1 MWYCDI
7 VIVSHC
13 HILSLSLCHWI
24 TLSHL
29 DYQIVMVT
37 LVSLRHFQ
45 TDSMWYYHITKIIQH
60 PDSVIQSNNQSMHH
74 SVRVS
79 HSQKIILEHC
89 YRVTICQLLKLSC
102 VIQSNIHIATVA
114 QLHIHTIIL
123 SYSLSV
129 QILHYVTVKLSNCN
143 ISTM

>member
-1 MWYCDI
+1 MILWHCDCVTVSHFVIVTVWLNHTVTLILSYCDGDT
-7 VIVSHC
+7 C
-13 HILSLSLCHWI
+13 EPE
-24 TLSHL
+24 TLG
-29 DYQIVMVT
+29 
-37 LVSLRHFQ
+37 Q

-60 PDSVIQSNNQSMHH
+60 PDSVILSNNQSMHH